1 MELKAA
7 FPKTI
12 PVLAGYLFLGIT
24 YGILAVTSGLPAWM
38 PVLTALVVYTGSMKI
53 LSGCDLPDFNAS
65 VPDSESLSV
74 NYAAFA

>member
-24 YGILAVTSGLPAWM
+24 YGILR
-38 PVLTALVVYTGSMKI
+38 Y
-53 LSGCDLPDFNAS
+53 
-65 VPDSESLSV
+65 
-74 NYAAFA
+74 

>member
-24 YGILAVTSGLPAWM
+24 YGILAVTSGLPA
-38 PVLTALVVYTGSMKI
+38 
-53 LSGCDLPDFNAS
+53 
-65 VPDSESLSV
+65 
-74 NYAAFA
+74 